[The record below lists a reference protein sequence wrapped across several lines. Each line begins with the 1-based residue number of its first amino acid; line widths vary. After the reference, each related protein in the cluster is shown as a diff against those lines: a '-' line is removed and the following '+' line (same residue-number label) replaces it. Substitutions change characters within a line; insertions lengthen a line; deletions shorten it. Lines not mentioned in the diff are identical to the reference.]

1 MPRTPPRRRGKAWRR
16 CGWAATACATKAQQL
31 RREYEAI
38 AFRDGEAIEDFA
50 LRLTSLVSQLA
61 QVGVDIGEEEAVAK
75 YLRVVP
81 PRFAQIALSIETLL
95 GMSTLSIEEV
105 TRRLKAVEDRAE
117 APARTT
123 AGGTE
128 EQ

>member
-1 MPRTPPRRRGKAWRR
+1 MRKA
-16 CGWAATACATKAQQL
+16 KAQQL

-95 GMSTLSIEEV
+95 DMSTLSIEEV
-105 TRRLKAVEDRAE
+105 TGRLKAVEDRAE

-123 AGGTE
+123 AGGQLLLTE
-128 EQ
+128 EQWAARLRKRKQGEGSSV